1 MTTTLGLAI
10 SSDRVSGVLMSRGS
24 EKWAEVRVC
33 DGSTSRREV
42 ITRLLSDCPRPRW
55 VRRRVV
61 AAIGPSGV
69 QVKRLTDLPPACDR
83 KALHAIVRE
92 SAGRFFLKNGAPLET
107 TCELV
112 PEDGTVWAAAYDGEL
127 IADID
132 RACRSANW
140 RLRALVPVATA
151 LRLATPEQSVGW
163 QDGDLHLD
171 VTYHGAALVELRC
184 ARDAKD
190 SSSNAAAD
198 DRRAHLLAAFGASQI
213 VRGEP
218 LAIQRSVLFNTRPS
232 RTQLLVA
239 AASFLLT
246 FACWWFAPPLV
257 STVRARNAQRA
268 LSHLASRVAADR
280 RDAMALDS
288 LTAKLHD
295 IAAFETRNR
304 SMTLLLAEITR
315 ALPDSCTITQ
325 LQIVDS
331 TGGSLV
337 ALAPR
342 AAEIVDA
349 LERVPLITAP
359 TIAGPVASQSLGG
372 RPLERVSLAF
382 RLVEP

>member
-10 SSDRVSGVLMSRGS
+10 SSDRVSAVLTSRGS
-24 EKWAEVRVC
+24 EKWADVRAC
-33 DGSTSRREV
+33 DDSASRREV
-42 ITRLLSDCPRPRW
+42 IARLLSECPRSRW

-69 QVKRLTDLPPACDR
+69 QVKRLADLPAARDR

-92 SAGRFFLKNGAPLET
+92 SAGRFFLKTGVPLET
-107 TCELV
+107 TCELA

-127 IADID
+127 IADIE
-132 RACRSANW
+132 RACRSASW
-140 RLRALVPVATA
+140 RLQALVPVATA
-151 LRLATPEQSVGW
+151 LRLATREQAVGW

-171 VTYHGAALVELRC
+171 VTYHGAALGELRC
-184 ARDAKD
+184 ARDEKD

-198 DRRAHLLAAFGASQI
+198 DRQAHLLAAFGASQI
-213 VRGEP
+213 ARGEP
-218 LAIQRSVLFNTRPS
+218 LVIRRSVLFNTRPS
-232 RTQLLVA
+232 RAQLAAA

-268 LSHLASRVAADR
+268 LYHLASRVTADR
-280 RDAMALDS
+280 RDAIALDT
-288 LTAKLHD
+288 LAGKLHD
-295 IAAFETRNR
+295 IAAFETRTR

-325 LQIVDS
+325 LQVVDS
-331 TGGSLV
+331 TGGSVV
-337 ALAPR
+337 ALGPR
-342 AAEIVDA
+342 AAAIVDA

-372 RPLERVSLAF
+372 RSLERVSVAF